1 MRVKDY
7 YNILGVSEKANA
19 DEIKKA
25 YRQLAK
31 KYHPDATPGDKA
43 AEERFKE
50 INEAYDVLG
59 DAKKRG
65 KYDQL
70 RLYGHSANGSDWFQ
84 FDPEI
89 LRQHGWTPNSGGFG
103 GFQSPG
109 AQVFGHGF
117 AFSDILRE
125 LFGFDGVVNDFSPQ
139 YGPRD
144 LTGEITISFMEAIT
158 GTERTVSVK
167 QRKLCPTCAGLGK
180 EPRPTFNK
188 FQKEV
193 GAACS
198 HCHGSGHVTLRKKIR
213 VRIPAGIDNGHK
225 LRVPGMGSNSG
236 FGGSPGDLIITVHVE
251 TDHAFKRQGK
261 DIYYEITLE
270 ERDLEAGARVHIP
283 TVDGKKVELSIPSG
297 TKRGTLL
304 RLKNL
309 GVRVNGQQGDQSV
322 RIV

>member
-31 KYHPDATPGDKA
+31 KYHPDANPGDKP

-50 INEAYDVLG
+50 INEAYEVLG
-59 DAKKRG
+59 DLKKRN

-70 RLYGHSANGSDWFQ
+70 RLYGHSATGSEWFQ

-89 LRQHGWTPNSGGFG
+89 LRQHGWSPGAGLSGQGFG
-103 GFQSPG
+103 GFHSPG
-109 AQVFGHGF
+109 AQVFGQGF
-117 AFSDILRE
+117 AFSDILRD
-125 LFGFDGVVNDFSPQ
+125 LFGFDGIMNDFTPQ

-144 LTGEITISFMEAIT
+144 LTGDITISFTEAIT
-158 GTERTVSVK
+158 GAERTVSVK
-167 QRKLCPTCAGLGK
+167 QRKICATCGGLGR
-180 EPRPTFNK
+180 ERLA
-188 FQKEV
+188 V
-193 GAACS
+193 CS
-198 HCHGSGHVTLRKKIR
+198 HCHGSGNVTTRKKIR
-213 VRIPAGIDNGHK
+213 VRIPPGVDNGHK
-225 LRVPGMGSNSG
+225 LRVPGMGSSAG
-236 FGGSPGDLIITVHVE
+236 HTKPGDLIITVHVE
-251 TDHAFKRQGK
+251 ADSAFKRQGK
-261 DIYYEITLE
+261 DIYYELAVNENELE
-270 ERDLEAGARVHIP
+270 TGARVLIP
-283 TVDGKKVELSIPSG
+283 TVDGKKVELNIPSG

-309 GVRVNGQQGDQSV
+309 GVRVNGQQGDQYV